1 MTPPESVRAVACV
14 VPWSGAWPGPGRR
27 GLTQRSTRTQSRRRS
42 RLTQGSGNVFA
53 DLGFDPQEAQNLLL
67 RSQTMMVITQWFEDS
82 GLTQAAAAKTMG
94 LTQPRLNQLLKG
106 KIGEF
111 NLDALV
117 NLATCAGMRVGLTL
131 RPMAGVRAKAAKVAK
146 VVQAGQR
153 QTA

>member
-1 MTPPESVRAVACV
+1 MP
-14 VPWSGAWPGPGRR
+14 
-27 GLTQRSTRTQSRRRS
+27 
-42 RLTQGSGNVFA
+42 
-53 DLGFDPQEAQNLLL
+53 
-67 RSQTMMVITQWFEDS
+67 MMGCLAPTDHDGDYEDS
-82 GLTQAAAAKTMG
+82 G

-111 NLDALV
+111 SLDALV
-117 NLATCAGMRVGLTL
+117 NLATCAGMRVGLTI